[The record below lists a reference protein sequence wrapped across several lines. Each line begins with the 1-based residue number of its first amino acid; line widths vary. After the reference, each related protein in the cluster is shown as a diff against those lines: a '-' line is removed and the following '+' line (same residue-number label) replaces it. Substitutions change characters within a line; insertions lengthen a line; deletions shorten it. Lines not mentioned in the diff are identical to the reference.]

1 MSKVVVSLR
10 EAVRLMR
17 EELRRRWTLSPSGR
31 YAVPSP
37 MGMLS
42 PKGMLSPALRDISLK
57 RRLPKCHEVV
67 RRQRAPRKCIGAG
80 ERRLALTSIY
90 EMYGREQIN

>member
-1 MSKVVVSLR
+1 MSLR

-42 PKGMLSPALRDISLK
+42 PKGMLSHKGMIWMRRSMSTAGGRIETISDVRKLK
-57 RRLPKCHEVV
+57 TIIIIETLMN
-67 RRQRAPRKCIGAG
+67 
-80 ERRLALTSIY
+80 Y
-90 EMYGREQIN
+90 

>member
-42 PKGMLSPALRDISLK
+42 PKGMLLLLYEIFLSKGDCQSATKWYAAKEHPASASGQASGGS
-57 RRLPKCHEVV
+57 H
-67 RRQRAPRKCIGAG
+67 
-80 ERRLALTSIY
+80 
-90 EMYGREQIN
+90 